1 MHAHTVGGAAAAS
14 KRLVALA
21 LAVAGAVAVVL
32 TATAPAA
39 GARGGRRAHTGTA
52 PALARLLSRRVDQ
65 HVIVLLKAQFAPA
78 LAGSRASLERADEIR
93 AEQLPLIDQLRATHA
108 THVKLFTLVDSLA
121 ATVSRAERAR
131 LAADPEVARVL
142 PDSTISLG
150 AAPASS
156 SLAFR
161 ADDATTSASSPPLN
175 TIPGACSSNASA
187 PLLDPEGLALTGVD
201 SDDSAQPTA
210 RSLGITGAGVKVAWI
225 ADGIDT
231 NNQNFIRP
239 DGTSV
244 FSSANG
250 GDYQDFSGDGPGQ
263 PTSGD
268 EAVLDANTIAGQG
281 LIPYN
286 VQDFGAEPDPTPCWI
301 RIEGVAPGVGLVGLD
316 VFGNNEDTTTSNF
329 LEAINYAVETDRVDV
344 INESFGSNNFP
355 DVTALDVTKQFND
368 AAVAAGVFVSV
379 SSGDAGPF
387 NTIGSPSTDPLVMSV
402 GASTDFRF
410 YAQTNYAG
418 TRYFASTGWYD
429 NQISSL
435 SSSGFDETGQTVNL
449 VAPGDL
455 SFASC
460 DASAVFAGCVN
471 FLGQPSDVE
480 ESGGTSESSPFIA
493 GAAAL
498 VIQAYRQTHSGATPS
513 PALIKQILISSAT
526 DIGAPAQE
534 QGAGLLNAYKA
545 VELAESIPGGGV
557 TPTPVG
563 NSLLVSSE
571 QLNATG
577 DPGQTKRFQVT
588 VTNTAASSQTV
599 ALSTRTFGSEY
610 DIQAGT
616 TQLLDGTNPEFE
628 NWAGVEANYSV
639 IHFTVPSGANRLVGS
654 VAWPVNSTYCVS
666 EYCDGDLNSRVRMI
680 LIDPSGALAAHSLPQ
695 GSGSYGTVEVNSPP
709 AGTWEAVIYGDVAAD
724 GGTNGTV
731 HWQVGVENSEP
742 FGQLSTGTLVL
753 PAGQSQTFSLAVQ
766 EPASAG
772 DAAGSVLLD
781 AGNAGTTSIPVT
793 LRSLI
798 DMNTGGTFSGTLT
811 GGNGRPDGE
820 GQEEYYEFDVPSGV
834 SDITANLRFVNDPQ
848 DPVAEYLVNPDGD
861 TLGYGQNSAVT
872 AAGTTYSTGLSAYTL
887 NPTPGRWTLI
897 VVFGE
902 PTVGNEL
909 AQPYSGQLVFDAVRV
924 RGLLI
929 PDNDNLPLTAG
940 KSLTVPVR
948 ITNTGASRADYFI
961 DPRLSQYEDLTLAPG
976 TLSVSLPM
984 TAGFPYWVVPTE
996 TSSVEVASTSS
1007 VPAMFDFEPVTG
1019 DPDLASSSPGAGPLC
1034 ADTALANYTA
1044 ANARVTAG
1052 VWIAGPTECGPY
1064 AAPATPATDSIAMT
1078 AETREFDPAVTS
1090 STGDGWLSA
1099 VSSGGTFTPLVLAP
1113 GQTGVAKVTFTP
1125 TGSPG
1130 ALVTGDLF
1138 VDTLEDD
1145 VPPPAYG
1152 QSTGDELAAIPYAYR
1167 VAGG

>member
-1 MHAHTVGGAAAAS
+1 
-14 KRLVALA
+14 
-21 LAVAGAVAVVL
+21 
-32 TATAPAA
+32 
-39 GARGGRRAHTGTA
+39 
-52 PALARLLSRRVDQ
+52 
-65 HVIVLLKAQFAPA
+65 
-78 LAGSRASLERADEIR
+78 
-93 AEQLPLIDQLRATHA
+93 
-108 THVKLFTLVDSLA
+108 
-121 ATVSRAERAR
+121 
-131 LAADPEVARVL
+131 
-142 PDSTISLG
+142 
-150 AAPASS
+150 
-156 SLAFR
+156 
-161 ADDATTSASSPPLN
+161 
-175 TIPGACSSNASA
+175 
-187 PLLDPEGLALTGVD
+187 
-201 SDDSAQPTA
+201 
-210 RSLGITGAGVKVAWI
+210 
-225 ADGIDT
+225 
-231 NNQNFIRP
+231 
-239 DGTSV
+239 
-244 FSSANG
+244 
-250 GDYQDFSGDGPGQ
+250 
-263 PTSGD
+263 
-268 EAVLDANTIAGQG
+268 
-281 LIPYN
+281 
-286 VQDFGAEPDPTPCWI
+286 
-301 RIEGVAPGVGLVGLD
+301 
-316 VFGNNEDTTTSNF
+316 
-329 LEAINYAVETDRVDV
+329 
-344 INESFGSNNFP
+344 
-355 DVTALDVTKQFND
+355 
-368 AAVAAGVFVSV
+368 
-379 SSGDAGPF
+379 
-387 NTIGSPSTDPLVMSV
+387 
-402 GASTDFRF
+402 
-410 YAQTNYAG
+410 
-418 TRYFASTGWYD
+418 
-429 NQISSL
+429 
-435 SSSGFDETGQTVNL
+435 
-449 VAPGDL
+449 
-455 SFASC
+455 
-460 DASAVFAGCVN
+460 
-471 FLGQPSDVE
+471 
-480 ESGGTSESSPFIA
+480 
-493 GAAAL
+493 
-498 VIQAYRQTHSGATPS
+498 
-513 PALIKQILISSAT
+513 
-526 DIGAPAQE
+526 
-534 QGAGLLNAYKA
+534 
-545 VELAESIPGGGV
+545 
-557 TPTPVG
+557 
-563 NSLLVSSE
+563 
-571 QLNATG
+571 
-577 DPGQTKRFQVT
+577 
-588 VTNTAASSQTV
+588 
-599 ALSTRTFGSEY
+599 
-610 DIQAGT
+610 
-616 TQLLDGTNPEFE
+616 
-628 NWAGVEANYSV
+628 
-639 IHFTVPSGANRLVGS
+639 
-654 VAWPVNSTYCVS
+654 
-666 EYCDGDLNSRVRMI
+666 
-680 LIDPSGALAAHSLPQ
+680 
-695 GSGSYGTVEVNSPP
+695 
-709 AGTWEAVIYGDVAAD
+709 
-724 GGTNGTV
+724 
-731 HWQVGVENSEP
+731 
-742 FGQLSTGTLVL
+742 VL

-793 LRSLI
+793 IRSLI

-1125 TGSPG
+1125 TGTPG